1 MTGKKEKTI
10 SGAMY
15 STPNLEHNLRTHIPP
30 NSVEERRHLNMVY
43 TDDWG
48 ITLQQVYE
56 KLFAQSYKEW
66 RDREIKK
73 GRGKRFPPTYYE
85 KIEQD
90 KQKHL
95 CYEIIWQIGDMR
107 DTGFV
112 YTLEDANRAQ
122 DLLDE
127 FAKYLLELPEV
138 CVVTEKEL
146 NDPNWKPP
154 FEAGLIVHHMIYH
167 GDENSP
173 HIHMTYIPYTTN
185 SSKGAP
191 IQNAFAQTFKDLGY
205 PTTMKQAVT
214 ESGDLVWQKDE
225 GGRLKP
231 QMKRDRYGGAD
242 WVETQKAVL
251 QDMMLKEFGW
261 ERFYKGSNPRGNLT
275 LSDYRREKAA
285 EMAKEE
291 ERKLEDIK
299 DKVTAGQATIQAQ
312 VEQMEAMLESLD
324 KGAEAERQLS
334 GRITDKSAELNDVMR
349 NLADK
354 STELDEV
361 MQDLTDKKSEVREQE
376 RKLTLIKEDDDEAIQ
391 KAQFA
396 EELIDY
402 FRNTNSGEW
411 EKAYFEKMM
420 DLKYE
425 NECLKRENQELKVEN
440 QTLKDKLNKAY
451 DFMRQFTING
461 MNMLE
466 RFLRSI
472 IGEWVQQKVAGMSR

>member
-15 STPNLEHNLRTHIPP
+15 SAPNLEHNLRTHIPP
-30 NSVEERRHLNMVY
+30 NSVEERRHLNWVY
-43 TDDWG
+43 TKDSE

-56 KLFAQSYKEW
+56 KLFAKPYKEW

-107 DTGFV
+107 DTGFI
-112 YTLEDANRAQ
+112 YTPDDAHRAQ

-138 CVVTEKEL
+138 CVVTQKEL
-146 NDPNWKPP
+146 DDPSWKPP
-154 FEAGLIVHHMIYH
+154 FDAGLIVHHMVYH

-191 IQNAFAQTFKDLGY
+191 VQNAFAQTFKDLGY
-205 PTTMKQAVT
+205 PTTMKQAVAET
-214 ESGDLVWQKDE
+214 GDLIWKKDE
-225 GGRLKP
+225 DGDLKP

-242 WVETQKAVL
+242 WVETQKVIL

-261 ERFYKGSNPRGNLT
+261 ERFYKGSNPRGNLL

-299 DKVTAGQATIQAQ
+299 DKVVTGQATIQAQ
-312 VEQMEAMLESLD
+312 AEQMEAMLESLD

-334 GRITDKSAELNDVMR
+334 IRITDKNSELDDVLR

-361 MQDLTDKKSEVREQE
+361 KQDLTDKKSEVREQE
-376 RKLTLIKEDDDEAIQ
+376 QKLTLIEEDADETIQ
-391 KAQFA
+391 KAKFA

-402 FRNTNSGEW
+402 FRNINSGDR
-411 EKAYFEKMM
+411 EKAYFEKML

-425 NECLKRENQELKVEN
+425 NECLKQENQELKAEN
-440 QTLKDKLNKAY
+440 RSLRAKLEKAC

-461 MNMLE
+461 INMLE
-466 RFLRSI
+466 HFLRS

>member
-15 STPNLEHNLRTHIPP
+15 SAPNLEHNLRTHIPP
-30 NSVEERRHLNMVY
+30 NSVEERRHLNWVY
-43 TDDWG
+43 TKDSE

-56 KLFAQSYKEW
+56 KLFAKPYKEW

-107 DTGFV
+107 DAGFI
-112 YTLEDANRAQ
+112 YTPDDAHRAQ

-138 CVVTEKEL
+138 CVVTQKEL
-146 NDPNWKPP
+146 DDPSWKPP
-154 FEAGLIVHHMIYH
+154 FDAGLIVHHMVYH

-191 IQNAFAQTFKDLGY
+191 VQNAFAQTFKDLGY
-205 PTTMKQAVT
+205 PTTMKQAVAET
-214 ESGDLVWQKDE
+214 GDLIWKKDE
-225 GGRLKP
+225 DGNLKP

-242 WVETQKAVL
+242 WVETQKVIL

-261 ERFYKGSNPRGNLT
+261 ERFYKGSNPRGNLL

-299 DKVTAGQATIQAQ
+299 DKVVTGQATIQAQ
-312 VEQMEAMLESLD
+312 AEQMEAMLESLD

-334 GRITDKSAELNDVMR
+334 IRITDKNSELDDVLR

-361 MQDLTDKKSEVREQE
+361 KQDLTDKKSEVREQE
-376 RKLTLIKEDDDEAIQ
+376 QKLTLIKEDADETIQ
-391 KAQFA
+391 KAKFA

-402 FRNTNSGEW
+402 FRNINSGDR
-411 EKAYFEKMM
+411 EKAYFEKML

-425 NECLKRENQELKVEN
+425 NECLKQENQELKAEN
-440 QTLKDKLNKAY
+440 RSLRAKLEKAC

-461 MNMLE
+461 INMLE
-466 RFLRSI
+466 HFLRS

>member
-1 MTGKKEKTI
+1 MTGMKEKTI

-15 STPNLEHNLRTHIPP
+15 SAPNLEHNLRTHIPP
-30 NSVEERRHLNMVY
+30 NSVEERRHLNWVY
-43 TDDWG
+43 TKDSE

-56 KLFAQSYKEW
+56 KLFAKPYKEW

-107 DTGFV
+107 DTGFI
-112 YTLEDANRAQ
+112 YTPDDANRAQ

-138 CVVTEKEL
+138 CVVTQKEL
-146 NDPNWKPP
+146 DDPNWKPP
-154 FEAGLIVHHMIYH
+154 FEAGLIVHHMVYH

-185 SSKGAP
+185 SSKGAR
-191 IQNAFAQTFKDLGY
+191 IQNAFAQTFKDLGF

-225 GGRLKP
+225 DGNLKP

-261 ERFYKGSNPRGNLT
+261 ERFYKGSNPRGNLL

-299 DKVTAGQATIQAQ
+299 DKVVTTQATIQAQ
-312 VEQMEAMLESLD
+312 AEQIEAMLQSLD
-324 KGAEAERQLS
+324 KGAEAERQLTV
-334 GRITDKSAELNDVMR
+334 RITDKNAELDDVLR

-354 STELDEV
+354 SIELDEV
-361 MQDLTDKKSEVREQE
+361 KQDLTDKKSEVLEQE
-376 RKLTLIKEDDDEAIQ
+376 QKLTLIKEEAEVTVQ
-391 KAQFA
+391 KAQYA

-402 FRNTNSGEW
+402 FKNTNSSER
-411 EKAYFEKMM
+411 EKAYFEKIL

-425 NECLKRENQELKVEN
+425 NECLKCENEVLKAEN
-440 QTLKDKLNKAY
+440 RSLKAKLEKAY

-466 RFLRSI
+466 HFLRS

>member
-15 STPNLEHNLRTHIPP
+15 SAPNLEHNLRTHIPP
-30 NSVEERRHLNMVY
+30 NSVEERRHLNWVY
-43 TDDWG
+43 TKDSE

-56 KLFAQSYKEW
+56 KLFAKPYKEW

-95 CYEIIWQIGDMR
+95 CYEIIWQRGDMR
-107 DTGFV
+107 DTGFI
-112 YTLEDANRAQ
+112 YTPDDAHRAQ

-138 CVVTEKEL
+138 CVVTQKEL
-146 NDPNWKPP
+146 DDPSWKPP
-154 FEAGLIVHHMIYH
+154 FDAGLIVHHMVYH

-191 IQNAFAQTFKDLGY
+191 VQNAFAQTFKDLGY
-205 PTTMKQAVT
+205 PTTMKQAVAET
-214 ESGDLVWQKDE
+214 GDLIWKKDE
-225 GGRLKP
+225 DGNLKP

-242 WVETQKAVL
+242 WVETQKVIL

-261 ERFYKGSNPRGNLT
+261 ERFYKGSNPRGNLL

-299 DKVTAGQATIQAQ
+299 DKVVTGQATIQAQ
-312 VEQMEAMLESLD
+312 AEQMEAMLESLD

-334 GRITDKSAELNDVMR
+334 IRITDKNSELDDVLR

-361 MQDLTDKKSEVREQE
+361 KQDLTDKKSEVREQE
-376 RKLTLIKEDDDEAIQ
+376 QKLTLIKEDADETIQ
-391 KAQFA
+391 KAKFA

-402 FRNTNSGEW
+402 FRNINSGDR
-411 EKAYFEKMM
+411 EKAYFEKML

-425 NECLKRENQELKVEN
+425 NECLKQENQELKAEN
-440 QTLKDKLNKAY
+440 RSLRAKLEKAC

-461 MNMLE
+461 INMLE
-466 RFLRSI
+466 HFLRS

>member
-15 STPNLEHNLRTHIPP
+15 SAPNLEHNLRTHIPP
-30 NSVEERRHLNMVY
+30 NSVEERRHFNWVY
-43 TDDWG
+43 TKDSE

-56 KLFAQSYKEW
+56 KLFAKPYKEW
-66 RDREIKK
+66 RDRKIKK

-107 DTGFV
+107 DTGFI
-112 YTLEDANRAQ
+112 YMPDDAHRAQ

-138 CVVTEKEL
+138 CVVTQKEL
-146 NDPNWKPP
+146 DDPNWKPP
-154 FEAGLIVHHMIYH
+154 FEAGLIVHHMVYH

-191 IQNAFAQTFKDLGY
+191 IQNAFAQTFKDLGF

-214 ESGDLVWQKDE
+214 ETGDLVWQKDE
-225 GGRLKP
+225 DGNLKP

-251 QDMMLKEFGW
+251 QDMMLSEFGW
-261 ERFYKGSNPRGNLT
+261 ERFYKGSNPRGNLF

-299 DKVTAGQATIQAQ
+299 DKVATGQATIQAQ
-312 VEQMEAMLESLD
+312 AEQMEAMLESLD

-334 GRITDKSAELNDVMR
+334 VRITDKNAELNDVMQ

-354 STELDEV
+354 SIELDEV
-361 MQDLTDKKSEVREQE
+361 KQDLTDKKSEVWEQE
-376 RKLTLIKEDDDEAIQ
+376 RKLTLIKEDAKETIQ

-402 FRNTNSGEW
+402 FRNANSGER
-411 EKAYFEKMM
+411 EKAYFEKML

-425 NECLKRENQELKVEN
+425 NECLKRENQELKAEN
-440 QTLKDKLNKAY
+440 RSLRAKLEKAY

-466 RFLRSI
+466 HFLRS
-472 IGEWVQQKVAGMSR
+472 IGEWVQQKVARMSR

>member
-10 SGAMY
+10 SGAMF

-30 NSVEERRHLNMVY
+30 NSVEERRHLNLVY
-43 TDDWG
+43 TDDWE

-56 KLFAQSYKEW
+56 KLFAGPYKEW

-73 GRGKRFPPTYYE
+73 GRGKRFPLTYYE

-112 YTLEDANRAQ
+112 YTPEDAAKAQ
-122 DLLDE
+122 DMLDE

-138 CVVTEKEL
+138 CVVTQKEL
-146 NDPNWKPP
+146 DDPNWKPP
-154 FEAGLIVHHMIYH
+154 FEAGLIVHHMVYH

-214 ESGDLVWQKDE
+214 KTGELVWQKDE
-225 GGRLKP
+225 DGNLKP
-231 QMKRDRYGGAD
+231 QMKRNSYGGAD
-242 WVETQKAVL
+242 WVEAQKAVL
-251 QDMMLKEFGW
+251 QEMMLKEFGW
-261 ERFYKGSNPRGNLT
+261 ERFYKGSNPRGNLL

-299 DKVTAGQATIQAQ
+299 DKVTAGQSTIQEQ
-312 VEQMEAMLESLD
+312 VQQMEAILESLD

-334 GRITDKSAELNDVMR
+334 VRITDKNAELDDVMR
-349 NLADK
+349 NLANK

-361 MQDLTDKKSEVREQE
+361 KQDLTDKKSEVREQE
-376 RKLTLIKEDDDEAIQ
+376 RKLTLIKEDADEAIQ

-396 EELIDY
+396 EELTDY
-402 FRNTNSGEW
+402 FKNTNSGER
-411 EKAYFEKMM
+411 EKAYFEKML
-420 DLKYE
+420 DLRYE

-440 QTLKDKLNKAY
+440 RTLRAKLEKAY
-451 DFMRQFTING
+451 DFMRLVTING

-466 RFLRSI
+466 QFLRS
-472 IGEWVQQKVAGMSR
+472 IGEWVQQKVAGRSR

>member
-15 STPNLEHNLRTHIPP
+15 SAPNLEHNLRTHIPP
-30 NSVEERRHLNMVY
+30 NSVEERRHLNWVY
-43 TDDWG
+43 TKDSE

-56 KLFAQSYKEW
+56 KLFAKPYKEW

-112 YTLEDANRAQ
+112 YTPDDAHRAQ
-122 DLLDE
+122 DMLDE

-138 CVVTEKEL
+138 CVVTQKEL
-146 NDPNWKPP
+146 DDPNWKPP
-154 FEAGLIVHHMIYH
+154 FEAGLIVHHMVYH

-191 IQNAFAQTFKDLGY
+191 IQNAFAQTFKDLGF

-225 GGRLKP
+225 DGKLKP

-242 WVETQKAVL
+242 WVETQKAIL

-261 ERFYKGSNPRGNLT
+261 ERFYKGSNPRGNLL

-285 EMAKEE
+285 ETAKEE

-299 DKVTAGQATIQAQ
+299 DKVTAGQVTIQAQ
-312 VEQMEAMLESLD
+312 AEQMETMLETLD

-334 GRITDKSAELNDVMR
+334 VRITDKNAELNDVMQY
-349 NLADK
+349 LADK

-361 MQDLTDKKSEVREQE
+361 KQNLTDKKSEVREQE
-376 RKLTLIKEDDDEAIQ
+376 RKLELIKADADETIQ

-402 FRNTNSGEW
+402 FRNTNSNER
-411 EKAYFEKMM
+411 EKAYFEKML

-425 NECLKRENQELKVEN
+425 NECLKRENQELKAEN
-440 QTLKDKLNKAY
+440 RTLKAKLEKAY
-451 DFMRQFTING
+451 DFMRRFTING

-466 RFLRSI
+466 HFLRS

>member
-15 STPNLEHNLRTHIPP
+15 SAPNLEHNLRTHIPP
-30 NSVEERRHLNMVY
+30 NSVEERRHLNWVY
-43 TDDWG
+43 TKDSE

-56 KLFAQSYKEW
+56 KLFAKPYKEW

-107 DTGFV
+107 DTGFI
-112 YTLEDANRAQ
+112 YTPDDAHRAQ

-138 CVVTEKEL
+138 CVVTQKEL
-146 NDPNWKPP
+146 DDPSWKPP
-154 FEAGLIVHHMIYH
+154 FDAGLIVHHMVYH

-191 IQNAFAQTFKDLGY
+191 VQNAFAQTFKDLGY
-205 PTTMKQAVT
+205 PTTMKQAVAET
-214 ESGDLVWQKDE
+214 GDLIWKKDE
-225 GGRLKP
+225 DGNLKP

-242 WVETQKAVL
+242 WVETQKVIL

-261 ERFYKGSNPRGNLT
+261 ERFYKGSNPRGNLL

-299 DKVTAGQATIQAQ
+299 DKVVTGQATIQAQ
-312 VEQMEAMLESLD
+312 AEQMEAMLESLD

-334 GRITDKSAELNDVMR
+334 IRITDKNSELDDVLR

-361 MQDLTDKKSEVREQE
+361 KQDLTDKKSEVREQE
-376 RKLTLIKEDDDEAIQ
+376 QKLTLIKEDADETIQ
-391 KAQFA
+391 KAKFA

-402 FRNTNSGEW
+402 FGNINSGDR
-411 EKAYFEKMM
+411 EKAYFEKM
-420 DLKYE
+420 
-425 NECLKRENQELKVEN
+425 
-440 QTLKDKLNKAY
+440 
-451 DFMRQFTING
+451 
-461 MNMLE
+461 
-466 RFLRSI
+466 
-472 IGEWVQQKVAGMSR
+472 QKVAGMSR

>member
-15 STPNLEHNLRTHIPP
+15 SAPNLEHNLRTHIPP
-30 NSVEERRHLNMVY
+30 NSVEERRHLNWVY
-43 TDDWG
+43 TKDSE

-56 KLFAQSYKEW
+56 KLFAKPYKEW

-107 DTGFV
+107 DTGFI
-112 YTLEDANRAQ
+112 YTPDDAHRAQ

-138 CVVTEKEL
+138 CVVTQKEL
-146 NDPNWKPP
+146 DDPNWKPT
-154 FEAGLIVHHMIYH
+154 FEAGLIVHHMVYH

-191 IQNAFAQTFKDLGY
+191 IQNAFAQTFKDLGF

-225 GGRLKP
+225 DGRLKP

-242 WVETQKAVL
+242 WVETQKVVL
-251 QDMMLKEFGW
+251 QEMMLKEFGW
-261 ERFYKGSNPRGNLT
+261 ERFYKGSNPRGNLI

-299 DKVTAGQATIQAQ
+299 DKVVTGQATIQAQ
-312 VEQMEAMLESLD
+312 AEQMEAILESLD
-324 KGAEAERQLS
+324 KGAEAERQLTV
-334 GRITDKSAELNDVMR
+334 RITDKNVELN
-349 NLADK
+349 
-354 STELDEV
+354 EV
-361 MQDLTDKKSEVREQE
+361 LQDLTDKSYELNEVQLVLTNKKNEVWEQE
-376 RKLTLIKEDDDEAIQ
+376 QQLEIIREDADEVMQ
-391 KAQFA
+391 KAKLA
-396 EELIDY
+396 ENLIEY
-402 FRNTNSGEW
+402 FKGINSGER
-411 EKAYFEKMM
+411 EQAYFDKML

-425 NECLKRENQELKVEN
+425 NECLKRENQELKAEN
-440 QTLKDKLNKAY
+440 RTLKAKLEKAY

-466 RFLRSI
+466 HFLRS

>member
-15 STPNLEHNLRTHIPP
+15 SAPNLEHNLRTHIPP
-30 NSVEERRHLNMVY
+30 NSVEGRRHLNWVY
-43 TDDWG
+43 TKDSE

-56 KLFAQSYKEW
+56 KLFAKSYKEW

-112 YTLEDANRAQ
+112 YTPDDANRAQ

-138 CVVTEKEL
+138 CVVTKKEL
-146 NDPNWKPP
+146 DDPNWKPP
-154 FEAGLIVHHMIYH
+154 FEAGLIVHHMVYH

-205 PTTMKQAVT
+205 PTTMRQAVT
-214 ESGDLVWQKDE
+214 ETGDLVWQKDE
-225 GGRLKP
+225 DGNLKP

-261 ERFYKGSNPRGNLT
+261 ERFYKGSNPRGNLL

-299 DKVTAGQATIQAQ
+299 DKVVTGQATIQAQ
-312 VEQMEAMLESLD
+312 AEQMEAILESLD
-324 KGAEAERQLS
+324 KGVEAERQLTV
-334 GRITDKSAELNDVMR
+334 RITDKNAELHDVLR

-361 MQDLTDKKSEVREQE
+361 KQDLTDKKSEVREQE
-376 RKLTLIKEDDDEAIQ
+376 KKLMLIKEDAEVTVQ
-391 KAQFA
+391 KAHYA

-402 FRNTNSGEW
+402 FKNTNSGDR
-411 EKAYFEKMM
+411 EKAYFEKML
-420 DLKYE
+420 DLRYE
-425 NECLKRENQELKVEN
+425 NECLKRENQELKAEN
-440 QTLKDKLNKAY
+440 RSLRVKLEKAY

-466 RFLRSI
+466 HFLRSF
-472 IGEWVQQKVAGMSR
+472 GEWVQQKVAGMSR

>member
-1 MTGKKEKTI
+1 M
-10 SGAMY
+10 
-15 STPNLEHNLRTHIPP
+15 
-30 NSVEERRHLNMVY
+30 
-43 TDDWG
+43 
-48 ITLQQVYE
+48 
-56 KLFAQSYKEW
+56 FAKPYKEW

-112 YTLEDANRAQ
+112 YTPDDAHRAQ
-122 DLLDE
+122 DMLDE

-138 CVVTEKEL
+138 CVVTQKEL
-146 NDPNWKPP
+146 DDPNWKLP
-154 FEAGLIVHHMIYH
+154 FEAGLIVHHMVYH

-191 IQNAFAQTFKDLGY
+191 IQNAFAQTFKDLGF

-225 GGRLKP
+225 DGKLKP

-242 WVETQKAVL
+242 WVETQKEIL

-261 ERFYKGSNPRGNLT
+261 ERFYKGSNPRGNLL

-299 DKVTAGQATIQAQ
+299 DKVVTGQATIQTQA
-312 VEQMEAMLESLD
+312 EQLEVILESLD

-334 GRITDKSAELNDVMR
+334 VRIMDKNAELDDVLR

-361 MQDLTDKKSEVREQE
+361 KQDLTDKKSEVREQE
-376 RKLTLIKEDDDEAIQ
+376 QKLMLIKEDADETIQ
-391 KAQFA
+391 KAKFA

-402 FRNTNSGEW
+402 FRNTNSGDR
-411 EKAYFEKMM
+411 EKAYFEKML

-425 NECLKRENQELKVEN
+425 NECLKRENQELKAEN
-440 QTLKDKLNKAY
+440 RSLRAKLEKAY
-451 DFMRQFTING
+451 DLMRQFTING

-466 RFLRSI
+466 HFLRS